1 MCTGQTIIPKIKLM
15 ETVEKYVDIITEM
28 LIKYT
33 PKVLFALVLLW
44 IGFRVIN
51 RLVDTGLKAMERSG
65 ISQDV
70 RPFLASL
77 MGLLLKALLVFSA
90 AGIVGIETTSFV
102 AALAA
107 AGFAVGLA
115 LQGSLGNFAAGIIIL
130 IFKPYKAGDLVSIGD
145 NTGHVAEVQIFNTV
159 LATLDNKTVIVPNS
173 EAINGAITN
182 LSTRQILRVDLEVP
196 MPYAEDFDRIEAV
209 LLEALRQT
217 PKVLQDPA
225 PFVGIQKFDS
235 HSIIL
240 DVRPYADAEDFWDVY
255 YAANRNIKRALSEH
269 GIPVAS
275 SEGVYMGTI
284 GK

>member
-1 MCTGQTIIPKIKLM
+1 M
-15 ETVEKYVDIITEM
+15 ETEETLGTVEKYIDLIAEM
-28 LIKYT
+28 LIQYT

-44 IGFRVIN
+44 IGFRLIN

-65 ISQDV
+65 LSQDV
-70 RPFLASL
+70 RPFLATL

-130 IFKPYKAGDLVSIGD
+130 IFKPYKAGDLVSIGE
-145 NTGHVAEVQIFNTV
+145 NTGRVAEVQIFNTV

-182 LSTRQILRVDLEVP
+182 LSTRKILRVDLEVP

-240 DVRPYADAEDFWDVY
+240 DVRPYADSEDYWEVY
-255 YAANRNIKRALSEH
+255 YASYRNIKRALSER
-269 GIPVAS
+269 GIPVAY
-275 SEGVYMGTI
+275 SEGVELGTI

>member
-1 MCTGQTIIPKIKLM
+1 MRVVQTIIQNTKLM
-15 ETVEKYVDIITEM
+15 ETVEKYADIITEM

-44 IGFRVIN
+44 VGFRLIN
-51 RLVDTGLKAMERSG
+51 RLVGSGLKAMERSG
-65 ISQDV
+65 LSQDV

-130 IFKPYKAGDLVSIGD
+130 IFKPYKAGDLISIGD
-145 NTGHVAEVQIFNTV
+145 NTGYVTEVQIFNTV
-159 LATLDNKTVIVPNS
+159 MATLDNKTVIVPNS

-182 LSTRQILRVDLEVP
+182 LSTRKILRVDLEVP
-196 MPYAEDFDRIEAV
+196 MPYSEDFERVESI
-209 LLEALRQT
+209 LLEALRHT
-217 PKVLQDPA
+217 PKVLESPA

-235 HSIIL
+235 HSIVL
-240 DVRPYADAEDFWDVY
+240 DVRPYAEAEHYWDVH
-255 YAANRNIKRALSEH
+255 YAAYRNIKRALSQH
-269 GIPVAS
+269 GIQVAY
-275 SEGVYMGTI
+275 SEGVEMGAI